1 MRLKSIFRSRRSAA
15 RKKLDSDQAHI
26 LKQNLRALLL
36 SKEHL
41 LSKENL
47 ASQQEAAPRT
57 A

>member
-1 MRLKSIFRSRRSAA
+1 MNRLPRLKTLFRPRRSS
-15 RKKLDSDQAHI
+15 RKNELDTSQAHL

-41 LSKENL
+41 
-47 ASQQEAAPRT
+47 AAAEKPT